1 MMFILS
7 INVEGYSVKD
17 KGIKIKVFKID
28 GKGKKIEIPK
38 RELEDTNGV
47 LICQCRVQEYIDR
60 IEIDGIENGTPYLT
74 VRDSYDGTLFLQ
86 SREDPS
92 TNCYQNKPKY
102 VFQLYPW
109 IGSDGNGY
117 NVEVFIKD
125 DDGCIKQKIY
135 QFMFYFFN
143 CNP

>member
-60 IEIDGIENGTPYLT
+60 IEIDI
-74 VRDSYDGTLFLQ
+74 
-86 SREDPS
+86 
-92 TNCYQNKPKY
+92 
-102 VFQLYPW
+102 
-109 IGSDGNGY
+109 
-117 NVEVFIKD
+117 
-125 DDGCIKQKIY
+125 
-135 QFMFYFFN
+135 
-143 CNP
+143 